1 MAGPR
6 RDPYAILGMPR
17 AASRNEI
24 AAAYRRLAK
33 AIHPDVASGASPDMR
48 DLNWAWHVLSD
59 TTRRASWDAAHP
71 ISSGHWRSVQTAT
84 ASQSPAN
91 DAEMAAPLWSG
102 GAGWTADPDTPGR
115 RSAFG
120 CIGLMV
126 LLVLVVGLVLIAALY
141 PTVPGSLNDPGDREA
156 QVTTAP

>member
-1 MAGPR
+1 
-6 RDPYAILGMPR
+6 MPR

-33 AIHPDVASGASPDMR
+33 AIHPDVATGASPDMR

-59 TTRRASWDAAHP
+59 SGRRADWDAAHP
-71 ISSGHWRSVQTAT
+71 IGGGHWGASRTAT
-84 ASQSPAN
+84 ATWRPAEN
-91 DAEMAAPLWSG
+91 AEVAAASWSA
-102 GAGWTADPDTPGR
+102 GAGWTDPPDLPGQ

-126 LLVLVVGLVLIAALY
+126 TAVLLAGLVLIAALY
-141 PTVPGSLNDPGDREA
+141 STVPDLGSDPADQEA
-156 QVTTAP
+156 QSTSAP

>member
-1 MAGPR
+1 
-6 RDPYAILGMPR
+6 MPR
-17 AASRNEI
+17 AASRDEI

-59 TTRRASWDAAHP
+59 SVRRADWDAAHP
-71 ISSGHWRSVQTAT
+71 VGGSHWGPSRT
-84 ASQSPAN
+84 ASASWSPAEN
-91 DAEMAAPLWSG
+91 AEVAAAAWSA
-102 GAGWTADPDTPGR
+102 GAGWTDAPDLPGR

-126 LLVLVVGLVLIAALY
+126 MAVLLAGLVLIAALY
-141 PTVPGSLNDPGDREA
+141 PTIPGGVDDPTDQEA
-156 QVTTAP
+156 GSSEAP

>member
-1 MAGPR
+1 
-6 RDPYAILGMPR
+6 MPR

-59 TTRRASWDAAHP
+59 ATRRASWDADHP
-71 ISSGHWRSVQTAT
+71 VSAGHWGTSRTAT
-84 ASQSPAN
+84 AGWSPARES
-91 DAEMAAPLWSG
+91 EMAAPTWPGS
-102 GAGWTADPDTPGR
+102 AGWADASDTPSGR
-115 RSAFG
+115 GAFG
-120 CIGLMV
+120 CLALMV
-126 LLVLVVGLVLIAALY
+126 LVVLLAGLVLIAALY
-141 PTVPGSLNDPGDREA
+141 PTVPNPGSDP